1 MRRVLNTRTG
11 PGSHPAGQSHK
22 PSFPRRYKA
31 RYRTGTIDDRGEG
44 SDKWDRAEG
53 RTMGMTPVDMSA
65 VDRMGDETAAQSE
78 EGAERIGDAVRQT
91 PPPRRATQQASDRE
105 P

>member
-1 MRRVLNTRTG
+1 
-11 PGSHPAGQSHK
+11 
-22 PSFPRRYKA
+22 
-31 RYRTGTIDDRGEG
+31 
-44 SDKWDRAEG
+44 
-53 RTMGMTPVDMSA
+53 MGMTPVDMSA